1 MILALQLALLG
12 LGAGAMYALLAQGI
26 VLIFR
31 GSGVLNLAHGASAMV
46 AAYLYN
52 GLHVNHGWPAA
63 AALTASIAAAAV
75 MGILTDQLLLRRLRR
90 ASPLARL
97 IGILGVLIVA
107 QSIGTVLWGA
117 TPVIVLPIVTPR
129 PIDLLGATVTTDRL
143 WLLGIACALTAVL
156 TFVWRYTRAGWIT
169 AAVAENQRGAAALG
183 WSPELVSALTW
194 AVGSALAGLAGILI
208 SPITQLSVPTLVLLV
223 IPALAAALIGRFISF
238 PLTLLGGLIVGVCQA
253 EADNYVHITGAS
265 DALPFVL
272 IVIVMVVR
280 GSSLP
285 LRGYVFDR
293 VPEVGIGRVDPRPVA
308 LAFASGVVV
317 ISLVSSANWLSA
329 ITATFATAI
338 VLLSLVVLLGYAG
351 QLSLAQYALAGIGAL
366 VAARLV
372 AAQRW
377 PFEVA
382 LLAGVLAATVT
393 GVIFALPAL
402 RTRGANLAVVSLGLG
417 LAVQAVAFNNG
428 SFTGGPGGTAVGS
441 IRLLGWNI
449 EPTLHPGRYGALV
462 FGLFMACSLVV
473 ANIRRSRSGRRLL
486 AIRANERAAAASGIN
501 VLAAKV
507 HAFAIA
513 GALAGLGGV
522 LIGFQSTSVT
532 FGGFDPLTSI
542 VAVGQ
547 LVIGGAGYVVGA
559 LYGALLAPSSVA
571 SLIAQHWQEIDQYL
585 PLIGGAGLILTLVT
599 NQNGVVS
606 SSVRLLRPLAGRFFA
621 LRPTARPLAPDT
633 RSAARVPPLWL
644 AVENIT
650 VRYGGAVA
658 VDGVSLRVD
667 PGELVGLIGPN
678 GAGKTSLIDAL
689 TGFAPYSGRVLL
701 GGRSVDSW
709 PAHRRANAGMVRT
722 FQGLELFEGM
732 TVLENLQAAGERVA
746 GFSPVTDLVRPR
758 YGALAPMAAAALRE
772 VGLEDFL
779 DRLPSELSLGQRR
792 LVAVA
797 RAVAMEPSVLLLDE
811 PVASLDDHESA
822 EFARLVRRLTA
833 TWGMAVLIVEHDMD
847 FLMGVS
853 DRVIVLDFGVKIA
866 EGTVAE
872 VRRHPGAVAAYL
884 GEDADEPSDA
894 SVGGNPPDPERAP

>member
-1 MILALQLALLG
+1 
-12 LGAGAMYALLAQGI
+12 MYALLGQGI

-31 GSGVLNLAHGASAMV
+31 GSGILNLAHGAAAMV
-46 AAYLYN
+46 AAYLYD

-63 AALTASIAAAAV
+63 EALAVSVATASAI
-75 MGILTDQLLLRRLRR
+75 GIFTDQLLLRRLRR
-90 ASPLARL
+90 TSPLARL
-97 IGILGVLIVA
+97 IGVLGTLIVT
-107 QSIGTVLWGA
+107 QSIATVVWGA
-117 TPVIVLPIVTPR
+117 TPVVVPPIVTPH

-143 WLLGIACALTAVL
+143 WLLGTACALTTVM
-156 TFVWRYTRAGWIT
+156 TFVWRYTRAGWI
-169 AAVAENQRGAAALG
+169 AEAVAENRRGAAALG

-223 IPALAAALIGRFISF
+223 IPALAAALIGRFVSF

-272 IVIVMVVR
+272 IVIVIVLR

-293 VPEVGIGRVDPRPVA
+293 VPGVGIGRVDPLALA
-308 LAFASGVVV
+308 LAFVSGVLVV
-317 ISLVSSANWLSA
+317 NLVSSANWLSA
-329 ITATFATAI
+329 IAATFAAAI
-338 VLLSLVVLLGYAG
+338 VLLSLVVLLGYGG

-372 AAQRW
+372 AADRW
-377 PFEVA
+377 PFGFA
-382 LLAGVLAATVT
+382 LLGGVLAAAVV
-393 GVIFALPAL
+393 GLIFALPAL
-402 RTRGANLAVVSLGLG
+402 RTRGVNLAVVSLGLG
-417 LAVQAVAFNNG
+417 LTVQAVAFNDT
-428 SFTGGPGGTAVGS
+428 SLTGGPGGTAVGG
-441 IRLLGWNI
+441 IRLLGWSI
-449 EPTLHPGRYGALV
+449 DPALHPGRYAAFV
-462 FGLFMACSLVV
+462 FVMFMACSLVV

-501 VLAAKV
+501 VLAAKLY
-507 HAFAIA
+507 AFTIA

-532 FGGFDPLTSI
+532 FGTFDPLTSI

-547 LVIGGAGYVVGA
+547 LVIGGAGYTVGA
-559 LYGALLAPSSVA
+559 LYGALLAPSSAA

-585 PLIGGAGLILTLVT
+585 PLIGGAGLILTLLT
-599 NQNGVVS
+599 NQDGVVS
-606 SSVRLLRPLAGRFFA
+606 SSVRLLRPLTGHVFA
-621 LRPTARPLAPDT
+621 LRPAAGPLALDAKST
-633 RSAARVPPLWL
+633 TRVPPLSL
-644 AVENIT
+644 VAENIT
-650 VRYGGAVA
+650 VRYGSAVA
-658 VDGVSLRVD
+658 VDGVDLRID
-667 PGELVGLIGPN
+667 PGKLVGLIGPN

-701 GGRSVDSW
+701 GGTSIDSW

-722 FQGLELFEGM
+722 FQALELFEGM
-732 TVLENLQAAGERVA
+732 TVLENLQASGERA
-746 GFSPVTDLVRPR
+746 TGLSAVTDLVKPR
-758 YGALAPMAAAALRE
+758 YDALAAMAVAALRE

-792 LVAVA
+792 LVAIA

-811 PVASLDDHESA
+811 PAAGLGDKESA
-822 EFARLVRRLTA
+822 EFARLVRWLTA
-833 TWGMAVLIVEHDMD
+833 TWGMAVLLVEHDMD
-847 FLMGVS
+847 FVMAVS
-853 DRVIVLDFGVKIA
+853 DRVVVVDFGVKIA

-872 VRRHPGAVAAYL
+872 VRRNPRAAAAYL
-884 GEDADEPSDA
+884 GE
-894 SVGGNPPDPERAP
+894 SVNEPPDTSFSGNRPRQERAP